1 MKEERKIGRT
11 KGRFENRKEIK
22 EKRKGR
28 KGERKERK

>member
-11 KGRFENRKEIK
+11 KRRFENRKEIK